1 MKVKGVISLPL
12 IPDPEVSY
20 LLWVLL
26 SKRGVHLGA
35 AGEPRRFCPANPHSS
50 AALEHSSLPRP
61 KTVVCRSCSPC
72 KSHGV
77 KRFSSERGNSQSSL
91 KQSFSVVWG
100 FHLHKRVFC
109 CSFVS
114 SLGFIMKL
122 ICLEC
127 SQTLCPGSHRS
138 GQGPRGS

>member
-12 IPDPEVSY
+12 IPDPEVSC
-20 LLWVLL
+20 LLWALL

-35 AGEPRRFCPANPHSS
+35 AGEPSASPHSS

-61 KTVVCRSCSPC
+61 KVVACRSCSPY

-77 KRFSSERGNSQSSL
+77 KGFSSQRGDSQSSL
-91 KQSFSVVWG
+91 KQSFSAVWG
-100 FHLHKRVFC
+100 FHLHTCVFC

-127 SQTLCPGSHRS
+127 SQTLSPGSHRS
-138 GQGPRGS
+138 GQGPCGS